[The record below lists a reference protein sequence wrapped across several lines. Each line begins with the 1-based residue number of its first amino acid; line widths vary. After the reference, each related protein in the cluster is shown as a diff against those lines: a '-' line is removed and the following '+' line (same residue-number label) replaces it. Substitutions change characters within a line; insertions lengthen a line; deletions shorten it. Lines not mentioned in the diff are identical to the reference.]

1 MAASSDQVARAFTG
15 RVGKDEQAALND
27 DAVLNA
33 CVGLCTRFS
42 MSADDLV
49 NEWEVSAQTGGAVT
63 SILCKHQEFGR
74 SSWHPQ
80 YCLLCSD
87 RC

>member
-49 NEWEVSAQTGGAVT
+49 NEWEVRVHHD
-63 SILCKHQEFGR
+63 C
-74 SSWHPQ
+74 
-80 YCLLCSD
+80 
-87 RC
+87 